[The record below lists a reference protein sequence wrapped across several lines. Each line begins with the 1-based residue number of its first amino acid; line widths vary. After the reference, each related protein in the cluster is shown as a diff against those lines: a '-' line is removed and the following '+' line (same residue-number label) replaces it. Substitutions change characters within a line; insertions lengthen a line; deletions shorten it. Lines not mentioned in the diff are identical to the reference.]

1 MYMHLSYKCLMNMLS
16 PMFSLYALPGIVQ
29 EPKQEELDDSD
40 GSTLRLELCKIPSRR
55 RTGASLEYDLDNL
68 IDEAAASGCED
79 GVESEVSVYEVD
91 VPGDSLSDAE
101 EVEAKPTAKGKSK
114 AKAMAKAM
122 PTAEGKSKAN
132 ANYVYDKR
140 KGNRP
145 RPESEEEEDDDD
157 DKRKSKARAQETR
170 GRMPKHQH
178 RKPPA
183 KAEAA
188 KVSK

>member
-40 GSTLRLELCKIPSRR
+40 GSTLCLELCKIPSRR
-55 RTGASLEYDLDNL
+55 RTGATLEYD
-68 IDEAAASGCED
+68 
-79 GVESEVSVYEVD
+79 SEVSVYEAD

-145 RPESEEEEDDDD
+145 RPESEEEEEDDDD

-170 GRMPKHQH
+170 GRMPKHG
-178 RKPPA
+178 KPPA

>member
-1 MYMHLSYKCLMNMLS
+1 MHLSYKCLMNMLS

-40 GSTLRLELCKIPSRR
+40 GSTLCLELCRSPSRR
-55 RTGASLEYDLDNL
+55 RTVASLESDLEDL
-68 IDEAAASGCED
+68 IDEAVASGCED
-79 GVESEVSVYEVD
+79 GVESEVSVYEAD
-91 VPGDSLSDAE
+91 VPGDSLRDAE

-145 RPESEEEEDDDD
+145 RPESEEEEEDDDD
-157 DKRKSKARAQETR
+157 DKRKSKAKAKETG
-170 GRMPKHQH
+170 GRMPPA
-178 RKPPA
+178 KPP
-183 KAEAA
+183 KESV